1 MRQRV
6 RIAKTIQ
13 FGLLRKK
20 AYPLTKKRIC
30 FFVFRNELQGA
41 VLTLK
46 YRSELVIV
54 TLVENLAI
62 YFSRLFKTASTG
74 HQQASTDDIATVSP
88 LLYGS
93 CYDFILQRVVKKNK
107 IIGKAT
113 YTNPQIF
120 IIFRCLLCVYQV
132 FF

>member
-46 YRSELVIV
+46 YRSELVIMIV
-54 TLVENLAI
+54 VCRNAGKR
-62 YFSRLFKTASTG
+62 FDKPLFKWLW
-74 HQQASTDDIATVSP
+74 Q
-88 LLYGS
+88 
-93 CYDFILQRVVKKNK
+93 N
-107 IIGKAT
+107 
-113 YTNPQIF
+113 
-120 IIFRCLLCVYQV
+120 
-132 FF
+132 

>member
-1 MRQRV
+1 MLFRSKLQHLGGYGNLALNV
-6 RIAKTIQ
+6 IGHNDNGI
-13 FGLLRKK
+13 
-20 AYPLTKKRIC
+20 
-30 FFVFRNELQGA
+30 FVLGNELQGA

-120 IIFRCLLCVYQV
+120 IIFRCLLCIYQV